1 MRANRQHLHRRPHN
15 RRPLGFTL
23 IELLVVISIIA
34 VLIGILLPA
43 LASAR
48 KTARLSQ
55 CASNLRQVAT
65 ALNTYATDNKGLLP
79 ACRMDI
85 TAGVQQAIP
94 QTTSGILSDP
104 FGPTAPFNDVAG
116 ALFLLVRNDYVNS
129 AIFVCPAT
137 IDVADTF
144 EGNAPKS
151 RINFT
156 IVGSNLNVTDPSN
169 LSYGYTSPYAW
180 EFADPSF
187 VLNLDKLQSQF
198 AIAADAG
205 PPCCGTS
212 DSSGNTGRPGN
223 SNIHEE
229 VGQNVA
235 YGDAHVS
242 FEKSSFVGVPEPTF
256 GGGTRGNLIYA
267 FDPTSFSNSDNDS
280 VIFPSR
286 REGPPNFG
294 NGP

>member
-1 MRANRQHLHRRPHN
+1 MRANLNHNFGRP
-15 RRPLGFTL
+15 GFTL

-43 LASAR
+43 LSSAR
-48 KTARLSQ
+48 KSARQSQ
-55 CASNLRQVAT
+55 CASNLKQIAT

-79 ACRMDI
+79 ACRKDL

-94 QTTSGILSDP
+94 QTTSGLLSDP

-116 ALFLLVRNDYVNS
+116 ALFLLIRNDYVNS
-129 AIFVCPAT
+129 AIFVCPST
-137 IDVADTF
+137 IDEADDF
-144 EGNAPKS
+144 EGGKPNQ

-156 IVGSNLNVTDPSN
+156 IVGSNLNVTDSSN

-180 EFADPSF
+180 EFANPDF
-187 VLNLDKLQSQF
+187 VLDLDAMQSQF
-198 AIAADAG
+198 AVAADAG

-242 FEKSSFVGVPEPTF
+242 FEKTSFAGVEMQIFDGSS
-256 GGGTRGNLIYA
+256 RGDLIYC
-267 FDPTSFSNSDNDS
+267 FDPTSFARDDEDS
-280 VIFPSR
+280 VLFPSR
-286 REGPPNFG
+286 REGPPYFG

>member
-1 MRANRQHLHRRPHN
+1 MRRSTLHA
-15 RRPLGFTL
+15 FTL

-34 VLIGILLPA
+34 ILIGILLPA

-48 KTARLSQ
+48 KSARLSQ

-65 ALNTYATDNKGLLP
+65 ALNNYGVDNRELLP
-79 ACRMDI
+79 ACRKDLN
-85 TAGVQQAIP
+85 AGVQQAIP

-104 FGPTAPFNDVAG
+104 FGATAPANDVAG
-116 ALFLLVRNDYVNS
+116 ALFLLIRNDYLTS
-129 AIFVCPAT
+129 SIFICPST
-137 IDVADTF
+137 KDVADNF
-144 EGNAPKS
+144 EGGSPKD

-156 IVGSNLNVTDPSN
+156 IVGSNIDVTDVSN
-169 LSYGYTSPYAW
+169 LSYGYTSPYAFD
-180 EFADPSF
+180 FADPDF
-187 VLNLDKLQSQF
+187 VLNLDKFKSQF

-205 PPCCGTS
+205 PPCCGTT

-223 SNIHEE
+223 SNIHDE

-242 FEKSSFVGVPEPTF
+242 FEKTSFAGVPEPLF
-256 GGGTRGNLIYA
+256 SGGTRGNLIYA
-267 FDPTSFSNSDNDS
+267 FDPTSFSNHENDS

-286 REGPPNFG
+286 REGPPYFG
-294 NGP
+294 NGPAR